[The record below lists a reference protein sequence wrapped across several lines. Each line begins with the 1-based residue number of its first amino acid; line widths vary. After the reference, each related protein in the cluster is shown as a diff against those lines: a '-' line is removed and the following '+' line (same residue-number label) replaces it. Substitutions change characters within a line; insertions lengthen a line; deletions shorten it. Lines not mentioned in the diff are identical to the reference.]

1 RTACRA
7 LPAEQRERRERGRG
21 DRGAV
26 HHDFPRYSTAA
37 VRRWPPRF
45 AARRIPMP
53 RPTRRTAFAA
63 GNGFPNP
70 GLPRLYII
78 GLRTQSHY

>member
-1 RTACRA
+1 M
-7 LPAEQRERRERGRG
+7 
-21 DRGAV
+21 
-26 HHDFPRYSTAA
+26 
-37 VRRWPPRF
+37 RRWPPRF